1 MTDASHLISRQ
12 RAVAGDP
19 IIGAKASATIK
30 WLKAVVGNPGFLA
43 AVPIGLLFIAGF
55 IGPLILVVLFSFMP
69 ASTFSLL
76 QMPTL
81 QNYADIVANSYY
93 ISFLVSLFLAA
104 VTVAVL
110 LVICYPLSVA
120 LVRVFGKRGALLT
133 LLITAPLFVA
143 DNLRLTG
150 WMLFFVKG
158 GVLSGTLDMI
168 GIEIGPFLYTTGAT
182 LFGLVYIY
190 LPFMLFPMVLGVS
203 MVPQQAREAAFDL
216 GASRF
221 QILREIDIPLA
232 MPGIMM
238 GALMCFILTT
248 GALTE
253 AKVMGGT
260 AVVTIAQDIQKEFTF
275 AQNWPRGSALSVLM
289 ILLAGALSLTLLKRI
304 DLDTIFGRR

>member
-1 MTDASHLISRQ
+1 MKEALT
-12 RAVAGDP
+12 
-19 IIGAKASATIK
+19 
-30 WLKAVVGNPGFLA
+30 NPGFLA
-43 AVPIGLLFIAGF
+43 AVPIGLLFLFGF
-55 IGPLILVVLFSFMP
+55 IGPLALVVAFSFMP
-69 ASTFSLL
+69 ASTFSLM

-81 QNYADIVANSYY
+81 QNYADIFANSYY
-93 ISFLVSLFLAA
+93 ISFVLSLFLAA
-104 VTVAVL
+104 VTVAIL
-110 LVICYPLSVA
+110 LVICYPLAVA
-120 LVRVFGKRGALLT
+120 LVRVFGKKGAVLT

-158 GVLSGTLDMI
+158 GVLPGTLGLI
-168 GIEIGPFLYTTGAT
+168 GIEMESILYTTGAT

-203 MVPQQAREAAFDL
+203 MVPPQAREAAFDL
-216 GASRF
+216 GATRF
-221 QILREIDIPLA
+221 QILKEVDIPLA

-238 GALMCFILTT
+238 GALMCFILTA
-248 GALTE
+248 GAITE

-304 DLDTIFGRR
+304 DLDSIFGRK